1 VIGLSFVV
9 VLSALPGFE
18 LPDGGVVPHV
28 DPPFQPV
35 PTESQVAPPPELPKF
50 VVIVEPT
57 DAGVV
62 PSPAPAAATV
72 LDQVFAWI
80 RPYAVVK
87 PTVVASGA
95 AVESYSQPNGSA
107 ITAAAN
113 PVLATLP
120 DEGRLTF
127 QVAQSRAG
135 LWLNEKGSLRARLE
149 FDFIDFTKATP
160 TVASLPRLRLAY
172 AEWAPADVFTLTAGQ
187 DWDLHA
193 PVNPHGGNMVGGRFL
208 SGNSGFMRQQV
219 KSLFKV
225 SEFELAAAVG
235 MQGINPGAKDAAFEL
250 SAVPTFAVRGV
261 WMPGKAGRVGVSGL
275 ATSVRFAPG
284 AATERRATAG
294 GVSAFGDLTLGTTNV
309 RFELNLGRNMS
320 NVGLLTLGFGNAAVD
335 VDEWGGFLSVR
346 HGFTAMH
353 FVYASAGLQR
363 VLTPRNVR
371 PSYGYA
377 SMPADGSAPAMSS
390 AALTGTGPGILHNA
404 GANLGYELRIS
415 KNLSFMLEG
424 FFLQTEHVLAD
435 VDLQRTSG
443 HRRAFGGELAA
454 FVSF

>member
-1 VIGLSFVV
+1 MIGLSFIL
-9 VLSALPGFE
+9 VLSSLPGFE
-18 LPDGGVVPHV
+18 LPDGGVAPHV
-28 DPPFQPV
+28 EPPFQPV
-35 PTESQVAPPPELPKF
+35 LTETQVAPPPEPPKP
-50 VVIVEPT
+50 VVVVAAP
-57 DAGVV
+57 DAGVA
-62 PSPAPAAATV
+62 PAPASAASV
-72 LDQVFAWI
+72 LDQVFSWI

-87 PTVVASGA
+87 PTVIASGS

-107 ITAAAN
+107 ITAAGN
-113 PVLATLP
+113 PVLANLP
-120 DEGRLTF
+120 DDGRLTF

-135 LWLNEKGSLRARLE
+135 LWLNEKGVIRARLE
-149 FDFIDFTKATP
+149 VDFIDFTKATP
-160 TVASLPRLRLAY
+160 TVASLPRIRLAY
-172 AEWAPADVFTLTAGQ
+172 AEWAPADLFTLSAGQ

-219 KSLFKV
+219 KALFKV
-225 SEFELAAAVG
+225 NEFELAAAVG
-235 MQGINPGAKDAAFEL
+235 MQGANAGAKDAALEL
-250 SAVPTFAVRGV
+250 AGVPTFAVRGA
-261 WMPGKAGRVGVSGL
+261 WTPGKAGRVGVSGL
-275 ATSVRFAPG
+275 VTSLRLAPG
-284 AATERRATAG
+284 AATERRAMAG

-320 NVGLLTLGFGNAAVD
+320 NIGLLTLGFGNAAVD

-435 VDLQRTSG
+435 VDVQRTTG
-443 HRRAFGGELAA
+443 HRRAWGGELAA